1 MKILSLD
8 NSTKSTGYAI
18 GVDGK
23 LESHGCI
30 TASSKDVIK
39 RIIKMRDQLSKIIKD
54 NKIDK
59 IVMQEVRPQYN
70 SHTNK
75 VLMWLQAVIVVAAYQ
90 INAKIQFEFIQ
101 AVQWRAALKIKQG
114 RGVKRQALKPQDIQ
128 YVEDKYNIKVNDDEA
143 DAICIFDAYWQK
155 FDNELN
161 WGD

>member
-8 NSTKSTGYAI
+8 LSTKSSGFAI
-18 GVDGK
+18 GQDGS
-23 LESHGCI
+23 LETHGCI
-30 TASSKDVIK
+30 TASSRDVVK

-59 IVMQEVRPQYN
+59 IVMEEVRPEYN

-90 INAKIQFEFIQ
+90 INSNIEYEFIN
-101 AVQWRAALKIKQG
+101 VNTWRAALKIKQG
-114 RGVKRQALKPQDIQ
+114 RGIKRETLKPQDIQ
-128 YVEDKYNIKVNDDEA
+128 YVQNRYNILVNDDQA

-155 FDNELN
+155 FDNEIN
-161 WGD
+161 WE

>member
-8 NSTKSTGYAI
+8 LSTKSSGFAI
-18 GVDGK
+18 GQDGS
-23 LESHGCI
+23 LETHGCI
-30 TASSKDVIK
+30 TASSRDVVK

-59 IVMQEVRPQYN
+59 IVMEEVRPEYN

-90 INAKIQFEFIQ
+90 INSNIEYEFIN
-101 AVQWRAALKIKQG
+101 VNTWRAALKIKQG
-114 RGVKRQALKPQDIQ
+114 RGIKREALKPQDIQ
-128 YVEDKYNIKVNDDEA
+128 YVQNRYNILVNDDQA

-155 FDNELN
+155 FDNEIN
-161 WGD
+161 WE